1 MNAFLWVV
9 PLSPAQRHT
18 DCLFLRGSTPPPSSP
33 FPPYPLLPPRFLCAF
48 LLGFGKGHIS
58 WHPIP
63 LSLSPAASGYGTQ
76 NIRLSRDAVKD
87 FDCCC
92 LSLQPCH
99 DPVVT

>member
-1 MNAFLWVV
+1 M
-9 PLSPAQRHT
+9 PLSW
-18 DCLFLRGSTPPPSSP
+18 DLERGMCPVPPS
-33 FPPYPLLPPRFLCAF
+33 LC
-48 LLGFGKGHIS
+48 
-58 WHPIP
+58 
-63 LSLSPAASGYGTQ
+63 LSLFPAASGYGTQ

>member
-1 MNAFLWVV
+1 MHRPRAHDPDCTSAPHLHWVLAV
-9 PLSPAQRHT
+9 PFSPGLHRGT
-18 DCLFLRGSTPPPSSP
+18 SPDCPS
-33 FPPYPLLPPRFLCAF
+33 LCVF
-48 LLGFGKGHIS
+48 
-58 WHPIP
+58 
-63 LSLSPAASGYGTQ
+63 LSPAASGYGTQ

>member
-1 MNAFLWVV
+1 MSLFTSLQGNKAGLAMPFLG
-9 PLSPAQRHT
+9 PTQ
-18 DCLFLRGSTPPPSSP
+18 
-33 FPPYPLLPPRFLCAF
+33 PPYFSWAFSEGHVHSPLYHH
-48 LLGFGKGHIS
+48 LL
-58 WHPIP
+58 
-63 LSLSPAASGYGTQ
+63 LSPAASGYGTQ